1 MRGSVGLRVLG
12 PDLRRRERDMLLY
25 LIGMH

>member
-1 MRGSVGLRVLG
+1 MRGSDGLRVLG

-25 LIGMH
+25 VIGMH